1 MAILLFSWDY
11 QLAAGFVSRKEYSLF
26 YSTGLTAFWNIAS
39 FVYWFIVVNY
49 YFEMFMYS
57 TLPNPGNLRVSTEL

>member
-39 FVYWFIVVNY
+39 FVNFVDK
-49 YFEMFMYS
+49 
-57 TLPNPGNLRVSTEL
+57 